1 MFLAGLQS
9 QPHLRP
15 EWKTRTEAARSN
27 VATNYSHLLSR
38 LLVRPQ
44 VRKTRGDSESSGIGD
59 KSRIHLR
66 RR

>member
-15 EWKTRTEAARSN
+15 EWKTRTEVARSN

-44 VRKTRGDSESSGIGD
+44 VRKTRGDSESGIGD